1 MFGKGANEVTLAEIL
16 NTLEGVNPPQLS
28 QGDWQYCPTQL
39 VVDSRDAT
47 EGTLFIA
54 LAGHQTHGIGF
65 AKQAIAKGAKY
76 ILAEKSPGLVEMDTV
91 LGDSDHVKLNAVPII
106 WVDRLSQQCSNLAK
120 QFYQNPSQRVKVIG
134 ITGTNGKTST
144 AHYIA
149 QLLSA
154 NGMKVALLGTLGNGW
169 LGHLIPSQ
177 NTTLE
182 VVALNRWLAYFADQQ
197 ADVVVMEVSSHAIT
211 LGRIE
216 GIQFEGLALTQVTR
230 DHLDFH
236 QTEQAYQ
243 SVKKQLFED
252 YSHQFEVLNLEDEI
266 GLELSHQNRFSVS
279 QIGYAKESAK
289 ADIVAPQAKLY
300 QQGIAGQILLS
311 QQPVAFDVPL
321 MGEFNLEN
329 MLCAL
334 GVCVGLGLSASQ
346 LEKALNQLKPVAG
359 RMQCL
364 SHLGQATVVIDYA
377 HTADAL
383 QALLIAVRAHLSL
396 PNQQLWVVFGC
407 GGNRDQGKRPLMGE
421 VAQRYADKVVITD
434 DNPRDESPEA
444 IVQQITNAMQPP
456 FTVIHDRAQAIST
469 TLAQAKPQDVV
480 VIAGKGHESIQE
492 IAGQK
497 IPMQDEKLVKQA
509 YEANKVNRR
518 PL

>member
-1 MFGKGANEVTLAEIL
+1 MMFGRGAKVTLAEIL
-16 NTLEGVNPPQLS
+16 NALGGVKSPQLS
-28 QGDWQYCPTQL
+28 HVDWQYSPTQL
-39 VVDSRDAT
+39 AVDSRDVT
-47 EGTLFIA
+47 EGAIFIA
-54 LAGHQTHGIGF
+54 LAGSQAHGIRF
-65 AKQAIAKGAKY
+65 AAQAIDQGVKY
-76 ILAEKSPGLVEMDTV
+76 ILAEKSPGLVEMDMV
-91 LGDSDHVKLNAVPII
+91 FSESDHDQLNAVPVI
-106 WVDRLSQQCSNLAK
+106 WVDQLSRQCKSLAS

-134 ITGTNGKTST
+134 VTGTNGKTST

-154 NGMKVALLGTLGNGW
+154 TGVKVALLGTLGNGW
-169 LGHLIPSQ
+169 IGDLTPSQ

-211 LGRIE
+211 LGRID
-216 GIQFEGLALTQVTR
+216 GIQFKGLALTQVTR

-236 QTEQAYQ
+236 KTEQAYQ
-243 SVKKQLFED
+243 SVKKQLFQD
-252 YSHQFEVLNLEDEI
+252 YSHQFEVLNLDDKV
-266 GLELSHQNRFSVS
+266 GLELAHQNRPSVS
-279 QIGYAKESAK
+279 QISYAKENAQ
-289 ADIVAPQAKLY
+289 ADIFVPKAKLY
-300 QQGIAGQILLS
+300 QRGIAGQILLS
-311 QQPVAFDVPL
+311 QQPIAFDVPL

-329 MLCAL
+329 MLCAI
-334 GVCVGLGLSASQ
+334 GVCVGLGLTVSQ

-364 SHLGQATVVIDYA
+364 SHPGQATVVIDYA

-444 IVQQITNAMQPP
+444 IVQQITNAMETP
-456 FTVIHDRAQAIST
+456 FTVVHDRAQAVSST
-469 TLAQAKPQDVV
+469 LTQANPQDVV
-480 VIAGKGHESIQE
+480 VIAGKGHESTQE

-497 IPMQDEKLVKQA
+497 IPMQDERLVKQA
-509 YEANKVNRR
+509 YAAYEANRR